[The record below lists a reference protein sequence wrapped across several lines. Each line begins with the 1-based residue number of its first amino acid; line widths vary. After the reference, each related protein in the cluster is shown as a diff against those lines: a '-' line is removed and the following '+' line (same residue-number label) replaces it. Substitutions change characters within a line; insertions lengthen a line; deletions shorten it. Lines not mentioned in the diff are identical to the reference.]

1 MSVEEELRN
10 LRLKE
15 AKAEKEKDIHNWIIT
30 KEKRLNLE
38 LKELKDLKGRDTRT
52 KKFNP
57 LKAKDISPLKMEV
70 IGKNFIP
77 LIKGGYNVIAG
88 RGGVG
93 KSAIALKS
101 VLLWLQVNPNKKALA
116 MFTED
121 AIEEIKK
128 RAIIICNNSNIPKEL
143 IDNIYFIAL
152 DNDDRIKWA
161 KKSRDEYV
169 IEDTYI
175 TELED
180 FCKKEKVEYII
191 LDPLK
196 RFHSLSENSNDEMDV
211 LVRDCFVRIASVT
224 NSVLLVLHHSAKSGD
239 GGGRGAST
247 ITDTARVSW
256 RVSKFYIQ
264 DTVSKEIK
272 LMDEKK
278 HKIKLEIIKDNNGIE
293 RECIVREKHD
303 NSIINPLHIGYN
315 SQPIVREFNNDNDFM
330 SSIG

>member
-1 MSVEEELRN
+1 MNIEEELRR

-15 AKAEKEKDIHNWIIT
+15 AKAEQEKDIHNWITI

-38 LKELKDLKGRDTRT
+38 LRELKDLKGSDSKA

-57 LKAKDISPLKMEV
+57 LKAKDINPLKMEV
-70 IGKNFIP
+70 VGKNFIP

-121 AIEEIKK
+121 AIEEIRK
-128 RAIIICNNSNIPKEL
+128 RAVIICNNSNIPHEL

-161 KKSRDEYV
+161 KKSRDEYM

-175 TELED
+175 SELEE

-211 LVRDCFVRIASVT
+211 LVRDCFVRIASAT
-224 NSVLLVLHHSAKSGD
+224 NSVLLVLHHSSKSGD

-256 RVSKFYIQ
+256 RVSKFYTQ
-264 DTVSKEIK
+264 DTLTKEIK

-278 HKIKLEIIKDNNGIE
+278 HKIKLDIIKDNNGIE

-303 NSIINPLHIGYN
+303 SSIINPLHIEYAG
-315 SQPIVREFNNDNDFM
+315 QPIVTEFSSDNDYM
-330 SSIG
+330 NTIG

>member
-1 MSVEEELRN
+1 MNIEEELRN

-15 AKAEKEKDIHNWIIT
+15 AKAEQEKDIHNWIII

-38 LKELKDLKGRDTRT
+38 LRELKDLKGSDSKA

-57 LKAKDISPLKMEV
+57 LKAKDINPLKMEV
-70 IGKNFIP
+70 VGKNFIP

-175 TELED
+175 TELEE

-256 RVSKFYIQ
+256 RVSKFYTQ
-264 DTVSKEIK
+264 DTLTKEIK

-278 HKIKLEIIKDNNGIE
+278 HKIKLDIIKDNNGIE

-303 NSIINPLHIGYN
+303 NSIINPLHVEYSN
-315 SQPIVREFNNDNDFM
+315 QPIVTEFSNDNAFM
-330 SSIG
+330 GTIG